1 MSSALDIT
9 YKRPKRTEATVSA
22 SLLGASAYLGLAAK
36 KLTWTN
42 GVRYKTNRTYSDHY
56 RLRANIGRRSSIIR
70 LISHGN
76 PTNVG
81 R

>member
-36 KLTWTN
+36 KLTVDQW
-42 GVRYKTNRTYSDHY
+42 
-56 RLRANIGRRSSIIR
+56 RA
-70 LISHGN
+70 L
-76 PTNVG
+76 
-81 R
+81 